1 MKKIATIALSFMII
15 ASSSMSAFAQG
26 PGNGPD
32 QQQQQQQRKLPQ
44 QQHQQQNNPQQGHNA
59 QPQHASQ
66 HQQRGN
72 QRAEHQQKPDFRQGR
87 ALPQQY
93 RGKGYQVSD
102 WKKRGLKSPPS
113 GHRWMNVDGN
123 YVLIAVATGV
133 IASVIAHQ

>member
-1 MKKIATIALSFMII
+1 MKKIATIALSVMIC
-15 ASSSMSAFAQG
+15 ASSSLSAFAQG

-32 QQQQQQQRKLPQ
+32 QQQPVKHPQ
-44 QQHQQQNNPQQGHNA
+44 QPQHQPQQKNPQQGHDA
-59 QPQHASQ
+59 RPQHTSQ
-66 HQQRGN
+66 HQQRSH
-72 QRAEHQQKPDFRQGR
+72 QQAEHQQKPDFRRGH

>member
-15 ASSSMSAFAQG
+15 ASSSLNAFAQG

-32 QQQQQQQRKLPQ
+32 QQPQPRKLPQ
-44 QQHQQQNNPQQGHNA
+44 QQHQQNNPQQSHNA
-59 QPQHASQ
+59 QPQHTSQ

-72 QRAEHQQKPDFRQGR
+72 QRAEHQQKHDFRQGR
-87 ALPQQY
+87 ALPPQY

-133 IASVIAHQ
+133 IASVIAHP

>member
-1 MKKIATIALSFMII
+1 MKKIATIALSVMIC
-15 ASSSMSAFAQG
+15 ASSSLSAFAQG
-26 PGNGPD
+26 PGDGPD
-32 QQQQQQQRKLPQ
+32 QQQQHQQRKLPQ
-44 QQHQQQNNPQQGHNA
+44 QQQQQKSPPQGHNG
-59 QPQHASQ
+59 QPQHTSQ
-66 HQQRGN
+66 HQQRGM
-72 QRAEHQQKPDFRQGR
+72 QQAEHRGKPDFRRGH

>member
-1 MKKIATIALSFMII
+1 MKKIATIALSVMIC
-15 ASSSMSAFAQG
+15 ASSSLSAFAQG
-26 PGNGPD
+26 PGDGPD
-32 QQQQQQQRKLPQ
+32 QQQQHQQRKLPQ
-44 QQHQQQNNPQQGHNA
+44 QQQQKSPPQGHNG
-59 QPQHASQ
+59 QPQHTSQ
-66 HQQRGN
+66 HQQRGM
-72 QRAEHQQKPDFRQGR
+72 QQAEHRGKPDFRRGH

>member
-15 ASSSMSAFAQG
+15 ASSSLSAFAQG

-32 QQQQQQQRKLPQ
+32 QQQRKLPQQ

-72 QRAEHQQKPDFRQGR
+72 QRAEHQQKPDFRRGH

-133 IASVIAHQ
+133 IASVIAHP